1 MIRFL
6 CLIAAVVFSQSASA
20 EFVGTDLMSDDN
32 EVVIEPEIVD
42 NVALE
47 EPIFSSRK
55 SERNIAAADV
65 ETTPSNREFQGQLR
79 VVKEIPY
86 SYAWVSHQTMQM
98 RVLAE
103 IEAEEAKKK

>member
-1 MIRFL
+1 MMRFL
-6 CLIAAVVFSQSASA
+6 CLIVAVVFSQSAVA
-20 EFVGTDLMSDDN
+20 EFVGTELMSDEN
-32 EVVIEPEIVD
+32 EAVIESEIVD
-42 NVALE
+42 NVTLE

-65 ETTPSNREFQGQLR
+65 ESTTPSVEFQGRLR

-86 SYAWVSHQTMQM
+86 SYAWVSHHTMRL